1 MYAVKLVS
9 FQGENQLIN
18 DLEYTKPEI
27 KKNNQVLVKVK
38 AVAVNPIDLQMFQGK
53 NETRIM
59 SSDILGRELAGV
71 IEETGSNVE
80 HFKKEMKFFWLLAV
94 WGVMVLLQSMLLFPK
109 RYWHTSLKELSFER
123 ITALPIAYVTAWQAV
138 SRLQLPKES
147 SLLILGASGSVGKAL
162 INVLHHFG
170 YQKIIATAGNDYS
183 TSELIKQGLLKEQ
196 IVSYKQPDLDRIIL
210 TQNNGLYDIVIDCIG
225 GKMTETGASSLK
237 REGLFVDITNL
248 RTEEANYTLFR
259 KLQ

>member
-71 IEETGSNVE
+71 IEETGSNVK
-80 HFKKEMKFFWLLAV
+80 HFKKGDEVFLAV
-94 WGVMVLLQSMLLFPK
+94 GSMGVMVLLQSMLLFLK
-109 RYWHTSLKELSFER
+109 RYWHTSLK
-123 ITALPIAYVTAWQAV
+123 
-138 SRLQLPKES
+138 
-147 SLLILGASGSVGKAL
+147 
-162 INVLHHFG
+162 N
-170 YQKIIATAGNDYS
+170 
-183 TSELIKQGLLKEQ
+183 
-196 IVSYKQPDLDRIIL
+196 
-210 TQNNGLYDIVIDCIG
+210 
-225 GKMTETGASSLK
+225 
-237 REGLFVDITNL
+237 
-248 RTEEANYTLFR
+248 
-259 KLQ
+259 